1 MIDKGVCPQPFEFR
15 IMRPDNTIRY
25 VYRECELV
33 RDEAGRPILVAGMI
47 HDITDL
53 RAAQERQ
60 KELERQLRHSQ
71 KLKALGTL
79 AGGIAHDL
87 NNTLVPILALSKH
100 VAERMPSGSVDREDL
115 ETIVF
120 GSERARD
127 LVRQVLLLSRK
138 QALAKEDVDLAS
150 VVQKSLQM
158 IRVTVPERVR
168 IVEYIGDVPP
178 LQGDA
183 GQLQQVVV
191 NLVTNAIQAIGSGS
205 GTVTVTVAP
214 AAADDWSPAGEPRAG
229 AVALTVVD
237 TGCGMDAVTLDR
249 IFEPFYTTKQVGQGT
264 GLGLSVVHGIV
275 SDHGGRIEVDSEL
288 HKGTR
293 IRVVLPTMEVTGGS
307 VRPVV
312 SAAEP
317 QTARSVLNA

>member
-1 MIDKGVCPQPFEFR
+1 
-15 IMRPDNTIRY
+15 
-25 VYRECELV
+25 LV
-33 RDEAGRPILVAGMI
+33 RDDNGNAILVAGTI

-53 RAAQERQ
+53 RASQERQ

-100 VAERMPSGSVDREDL
+100 VAERMPTGSVDREDL

-138 QALAKEDVDLAS
+138 QVLAKEDVDLAS
-150 VVQKSLQM
+150 TVRKSLQM
-158 IRVTVPERVR
+158 IRVTVPETCC
-168 IVEYIGDVPP
+168 IVENIGEVPQ
-178 LQGDA
+178 LHGDA

-191 NLVTNAIQAIGSGS
+191 NLVTNAVQAVGDQP

-214 AAADDWSPAGEPRAG
+214 ATVDDWAPANAPRAG
-229 AVALTVVD
+229 AVALSVAD
-237 TGCGMDAVTLDR
+237 TGCGMDAATLDR
-249 IFEPFYTTKQVGQGT
+249 IFEPFYTTKRVGQGT

-288 HKGTR
+288 HKGTLFR
-293 IRVVLPTMEVTGGS
+293 IVLPTMEVAAAGPI
-307 VRPVV
+307 R
-312 SAAEP
+312 SAAPAP
-317 QTARSVLNA
+317 QAQNSRTVLTA